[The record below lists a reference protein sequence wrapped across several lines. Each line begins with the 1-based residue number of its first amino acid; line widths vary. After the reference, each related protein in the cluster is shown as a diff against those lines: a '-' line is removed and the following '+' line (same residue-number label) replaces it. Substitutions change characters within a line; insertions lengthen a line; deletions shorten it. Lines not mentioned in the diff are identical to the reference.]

1 MKHKLLLVDD
11 DKEVLAINKTYFE
24 EEGYLVTTA
33 ASAKEAMTH
42 MKKNAFSCIVLDVM
56 MPNVDGLTFCKT
68 IRNYSDIPIIFLSG
82 KVEEEDRIN
91 GLLLGADDYL
101 TKPYSLRELSVRI
114 GLHIQRHE
122 ASLKASNSSSL
133 LEFPPMVI
141 DVLSHKVFWNEEE
154 IPLSN
159 KEFELLYFLAGKAG
173 EPCTF
178 EEIGEAVWGSY
189 IDSDRRSI
197 MVIVSRLRKKLEN
210 YTRLEH
216 IVESVWSKG
225 YRFTLHSSGK
235 EHHGKEKI

>member
-1 MKHKLLLVDD
+1 MKYKLLLVDD
-11 DKEVLAINKTYFE
+11 DKEVLDINKTYFE
-24 EEGYLVTTA
+24 KEGYFVASAT
-33 ASAKEAMTH
+33 SAKEAMTY

-56 MPNVDGLTFCKT
+56 MPDVDGLTFCKT
-68 IRNYSDIPIIFLSG
+68 IRKYSDVPIIFLSG
-82 KVEEEDRIN
+82 KAEEDDRIN

-101 TKPYSLRELSVRI
+101 TKPFSLRELSVRI
-114 GLHIQRHE
+114 ALHIRRYE
-122 ASLKASNSSSL
+122 ASRKVSNSSSL

-173 EPCTF
+173 EACTF
-178 EEIGEAVWGSY
+178 EEIGTAVWGSY

-197 MVIVSRLRKKLEN
+197 MVNVSRLRKKLEN
-210 YTRLEH
+210 YTKLDG

-225 YRFTLHSSGK
+225 YRFTLCSS
-235 EHHGKEKI
+235 

>member
-11 DKEVLAINKTYFE
+11 DKEVLGINKAYFE
-24 EEGYLVTTA
+24 EEGYLVATA
-33 ASAKEAMTH
+33 SSAKEAMAY

-56 MPNVDGLTFCKT
+56 MPTVDGLTFCKT
-68 IRNYSDIPIIFLSG
+68 IREFSDIPIIFLSG

-114 GLHIQRHE
+114 ALHIRRHQ
-122 ASLKASNSSSL
+122 ASHKASTSSSL

-141 DVLSHKVFWNEEE
+141 DILGHKVFWDEEE

-159 KEFELLYFLAGKAG
+159 KEFELLHFLASKAG

-189 IDSDRRSI
+189 IESDRRSI
-197 MVIVSRLRKKLEN
+197 MVNISRLRKKLET
-210 YTRLEH
+210 YTSLEH
-216 IVESVWSKG
+216 IIESVWSKG
-225 YRFTLHSSGK
+225 YRFTL
-235 EHHGKEKI
+235 

>member
-11 DKEVLAINKTYFE
+11 DKEVLGINKTYFE
-24 EEGYLVTTA
+24 EEGYLVA
-33 ASAKEAMTH
+33 AATSVKEAMAY
-42 MKKNAFSCIVLDVM
+42 MKQTTFSCIVLDVM
-56 MPNVDGLTFCKT
+56 MPHVDGLTFCKT
-68 IRNYSDIPIIFLSG
+68 IRKYSDVPIIFLSG
-82 KVEEEDRIN
+82 NVEEEDRIN

-101 TKPYSLRELSVRI
+101 TKPFSLRELSVRI
-114 GLHIQRHE
+114 GMHIRRHE
-122 ASLKASNSSSL
+122 ASRKASNSSSL

-159 KEFELLYFLAGKAG
+159 KEFVLLHLLAGKAE

-178 EEIGEAVWGSY
+178 EEIGEAIWGSY

-210 YTRLEH
+210 YTSLDH
-216 IVESVWSKG
+216 IIESVWSKG
-225 YRFTLHSSGK
+225 YRFTIRSSGK

>member
-11 DKEVLAINKTYFE
+11 DKEVLDINKAYFE
-24 EEGYLVTTA
+24 EEGYLVAA
-33 ASAKEAMTH
+33 ASSVKEAMIY
-42 MKKNAFSCIVLDVM
+42 MKKNTFSCIVLDVM
-56 MPNVDGLTFCKT
+56 MPNIDGLMFCKT
-68 IRNYSDIPIIFLSG
+68 IREHSDVPIIFLSG
-82 KVEEEDRIN
+82 KAEEDDRIG

-114 GLHIQRHE
+114 GLHIRRHE
-122 ASLKASNSSSL
+122 ASHKVSTSSSL

-159 KEFELLYFLAGKAG
+159 KEFELLLFLAKKAG

-178 EEIGEAVWGSY
+178 EEIGEAVWGAY
-189 IDSDRRSI
+189 IESDRRSI
-197 MVIVSRLRKKLEN
+197 MVNVSRLRKKLET
-210 YTRLEH
+210 YTCLDH

-225 YRFTLHSSGK
+225 YRFTL
-235 EHHGKEKI
+235 

>member
-1 MKHKLLLVDD
+1 MKYKLLLVDD
-11 DKEVLAINKTYFE
+11 DKEVLDINKTYFE
-24 EEGYLVTTA
+24 KEGYFVASAT
-33 ASAKEAMTH
+33 SAKEAMTY

-56 MPNVDGLTFCKT
+56 MPDVDGLTFCKT
-68 IRNYSDIPIIFLSG
+68 IRKYSDVPIIFLSG
-82 KVEEEDRIN
+82 KAEEDDRIN

-101 TKPYSLRELSVRI
+101 TKPFSLRELSVRI
-114 GLHIQRHE
+114 ALHIRRYE
-122 ASLKASNSSSL
+122 ASRKVSNSSSL

-173 EPCTF
+173 ETCTF
-178 EEIGEAVWGSY
+178 EEIGTAVWGSY

-197 MVIVSRLRKKLEN
+197 MVNVSRLRKKLEN
-210 YTRLEH
+210 YTKLDG

-225 YRFTLHSSGK
+225 YRFTLCSSGK
-235 EHHGKEKI
+235 EHHG